1 MLRRL
6 DHVQLAMPVGGE
18 DDARRFYTGLLGLA
32 EVPKPPA
39 LAVRGGCWFQLG
51 DVKLHLGVEDSFRPA
66 RRAHPGIIVDDFA
79 DFVESLVRAGVTV
92 WEGETLDGIPR
103 ANVDDPFGNRVELI
117 ASEVTSRH

>member
-66 RRAHPGIIVDDFA
+66 RRAHPGIIIDDFA

-117 ASEVTSRH
+117 ASEATSRH